1 MSKSRNQKLRIL
13 CLLNILRRETDTAH
27 PMPVKDMLLQLEE
40 RGIRAE
46 RKAVYDDIRAL
57 VEYGIDIESIPGK
70 GYYINTRDYE
80 LAELKTLADIIL
92 AAKFLTAKKS
102 DHLIR
107 KLCRETSKYSEA
119 ELNRQIC
126 VSRVKAPNET
136 IYYTVDAL
144 HTAIR
149 DNRQVSFRYYHFDEN
164 KNLIERRRNQQYV
177 VSPWALLW
185 DDENYYLI
193 SYSAEAKDIRHYR
206 VDRMGNVDILR
217 AQREGEERFH
227 NFDAGVYGQKMF
239 GMFGGEE
246 TIVTLRCKMKLPALL
261 STVSESSLHL
271 SNEMTVLL
279 TSRFAYLPAPSFSH
293 GYSVWTA
300 LSALFRPTILSEN
313 FSIICKKFPLRTQ
326 PCRKTKSQESKR
338 SMNSCSFFFDKFN
351 ITQHPQRCLLR
362 AHHRPPLSPHPRSM
376 RESKG

>member
-246 TIVTLRCKMKLPALL
+246 TIVTLRCKNEAAGAIIDRFGIEPAFIKRNDGTFDVSVRVFASPQFFAWIFGLDGL
-261 STVSESSLHL
+261 VRIVSPDNIIREFLNYLQKISAAHTTV
-271 SNEMTVLL
+271 
-279 TSRFAYLPAPSFSH
+279 P
-293 GYSVWTA
+293 
-300 LSALFRPTILSEN
+300 
-313 FSIICKKFPLRTQ
+313 
-326 PCRKTKSQESKR
+326 
-338 SMNSCSFFFDKFN
+338 
-351 ITQHPQRCLLR
+351 
-362 AHHRPPLSPHPRSM
+362 
-376 RESKG
+376 